1 MSIDL
6 RRHLRWWKALR
17 KLCCFLINNFELIN
31 NGYFKYV
38 LNMDKIRILILSL
51 WCQDAIQLV
60 IALSQRYQRSC
71 RGIGIYNKLSFSAP
85 SFFLLLLFLFLYTFL
100 VETFS
105 QKYDLYRLD
114 KGPLEKSTLNV
125 EDATYALKT
134 MNYIRRM
141 ENRAAELYR
150 QRLINGFLHLYVG
163 QVDEN

>member
-1 MSIDL
+1 
-6 RRHLRWWKALR
+6 
-17 KLCCFLINNFELIN
+17 
-31 NGYFKYV
+31 
-38 LNMDKIRILILSL
+38 MDKVKIIILSL
-51 WCQDAIQLV
+51 WYQEAIQLV
-60 IALSQRYQRSC
+60 ITLSQCYQRSYH
-71 RGIGIYNKLSFSAP
+71 RIGICNSFIPFSFPFSFSFSP
-85 SFFLLLLFLFLYTFL
+85 FSPFSSSFSL

-114 KGPLEKSTLNV
+114 KGPLEKSTLSV

-163 QVDEN
+163 QVNEKNLKIANQ

>member
-1 MSIDL
+1 ML
-6 RRHLRWWKALR
+6 PR
-17 KLCCFLINNFELIN
+17 KFIPFSLP
-31 NGYFKYV
+31 
-38 LNMDKIRILILSL
+38 LS
-51 WCQDAIQLV
+51 
-60 IALSQRYQRSC
+60 
-71 RGIGIYNKLSFSAP
+71 LSFSP
-85 SFFLLLLFLFLYTFL
+85 FSPFSSSFSL

-114 KGPLEKSTLNV
+114 KGPLEKSTLSM

-163 QVDEN
+163 QVDEKNLEIANQ